1 MIGNLMALRT
11 GKVKSHLKRNSWM
24 HELQVDRDNC
34 LKDDTS
40 EAFLISLEN
49 KTFKGPVLVLEWP
62 IAKPFR
68 QFTSFFIAVGL
79 PNTIQHNIPKKT
91 RSYNRQFNC
100 LLTGNIRL
108 HPSAVT
114 CQTLEQPYPLGI
126 EQATPNAY
134 QLIALCRCNMLYTS
148 PPQLEGDTQPRETG
162 ISPSGNVSKATVQH
176 KLGSLEKPHSPGI

>member
-49 KTFKGPVLVLEWP
+49 KTFKGPVLVLESP

-68 QFTSFFIAVGL
+68 QFTSL
-79 PNTIQHNIPKKT
+79 PLDSQIQSNTTFLKKT

-114 CQTLEQPYPLGI
+114 RQTLEQPYPIGI
-126 EQATPNAY
+126 EQVTPNAY

>member
-1 MIGNLMALRT
+1 MQSHFANLPHFSLP
-11 GKVKSHLKRNSWM
+11 LD
-24 HELQVDRDNC
+24 LQIQSN
-34 LKDDTS
+34 TT
-40 EAFLISLEN
+40 FL
-49 KTFKGPVLVLEWP
+49 
-62 IAKPFR
+62 
-68 QFTSFFIAVGL
+68 
-79 PNTIQHNIPKKT
+79 KKT

-114 CQTLEQPYPLGI
+114 RQTLEQPYPIGI
-126 EQATPNAY
+126 EQVTPNAY

>member
-1 MIGNLMALRT
+1 M
-11 GKVKSHLKRNSWM
+11 
-24 HELQVDRDNC
+24 
-34 LKDDTS
+34 
-40 EAFLISLEN
+40 LES
-49 KTFKGPVLVLEWP
+49 P

-79 PNTIQHNIPKKT
+79 PNTIQHNISKKT
-91 RSYNRQFNC
+91 RSCNRQFNC

-108 HPSAVT
+108 YPSAVT
-114 CQTLEQPYPLGI
+114 RQTLEQPFPLGI